1 MVIGKQRVLVQLHFW
16 RISEDR
22 QKRPPH
28 QAAHHVGIGSM
39 TIDRETPDR
48 PASGTPQDVSD
59 PRGERKDS

>member
-22 QKRPPH
+22 QKRPPP

-39 TIDRETPDR
+39 TIDRETPD
-48 PASGTPQDVSD
+48 ASRFRHSQDVSNT
-59 PRGERKDS
+59 RGERKDS